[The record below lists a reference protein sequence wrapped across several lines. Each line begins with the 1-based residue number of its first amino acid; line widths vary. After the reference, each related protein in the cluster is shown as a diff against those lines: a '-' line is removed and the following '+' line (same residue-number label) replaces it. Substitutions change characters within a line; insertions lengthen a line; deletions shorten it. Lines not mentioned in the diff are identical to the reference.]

1 MMKGLRAVA
10 LMILLTLGFSL
21 SAFAGLEDEKETH
34 KVEAPKEVLLAHSE
48 KPPVSGS
55 VGLGVFNKYI
65 FRGYELSESSV
76 VIQPSVSVSYKY
88 FSASFWGNIDSEEN
102 PTQSFVPDKADE
114 KSFNETD
121 LTLSYTFVIDKLSM
135 TGGYIYYGTK
145 YAIETEELFLTLG
158 YDTLLK
164 PTLSVY
170 RDITEYPG
178 TYVNLSVAHSLPLIK
193 DITLDLGASAGYFAG
208 DDDYWNTYEKS
219 TGAYTGDKYKAF
231 HDGMVKA
238 GFTVP
243 VAENISVQPVVQYW
257 FPLSNKARKTIDGS
271 SYNFNGKLDDTL
283 VAGVNMTLSF

>member
-1 MMKGLRAVA
+1 MKGSRIVV
-10 LMILLTLGFSL
+10 LMVLLTIGLSLG
-21 SAFAGLEDEKETH
+21 AFAEQAEDKETH
-34 KVEAPKEVLLAHSE
+34 KVEAAKEVELVHSE

-55 VGLGVFNKYI
+55 VGLSVFNKYV
-65 FRGYELSESSV
+65 FRGYELSADSV

-178 TYVNLSVAHSLPLIK
+178 TYVNLAVAHSLPLIK

-208 DDDYWNTYEKS
+208 DDDYWNTFESS
-219 TGAYTGDKYKAF
+219 TGDYTGDKYKAL

-238 GFTVP
+238 GLTVP
-243 VAENISVQPVVQYW
+243 VAENISVQPVMQYW

>member
-1 MMKGLRAVA
+1 MVKGLTVVV
-10 LMILLTLGFSL
+10 LTVLTLVFSTG
-21 SAFAGLEDEKETH
+21 AFAEQAKGKETH
-34 KVEAPKEVLLAHSE
+34 EVEAQKEVLLVHAE

-55 VGLGVFNKYI
+55 VGLGVFNKYV
-65 FRGYELSESSV
+65 FRGYELSADSM
-76 VIQPSVSVSYKY
+76 VIQPYASVSYKY
-88 FSASFWGNIDSEEN
+88 FSASFWGNIDSVEN

-114 KSFNETD
+114 KSFNESD

-135 TGGYIYYGTK
+135 TAGYIYYGTK
-145 YAIETEELFLTLG
+145 YALETEELFLTLS

-193 DITLDLGASAGYFAG
+193 DITLDLGASAGYFRG
-208 DDDYWNTYEKS
+208 VDDYWKTFESS
-219 TGAYTGDKYKAF
+219 TGDYTGDKYKAL

-238 GFTVP
+238 GLTIP
-243 VAENISVQPVVQYW
+243 VAKNVSVQPVAQYW
-257 FPLSNKARKTIDGS
+257 FPLSSKAKKTVDGS
-271 SYNFNGKLDDTL
+271 SFNFNGKLDDTL